1 MNWSN
6 LLSVIRIIVAPSIL
20 FFQAF
25 SIFFFIIYSLCGLTD
40 ILDGYI
46 ARKTDSVTN
55 LGAKLDTIGDIVFMA
70 SVVIVVLPVIE
81 IPKIIWIWIIVIF
94 IIRIISM
101 VISYYKY
108 NVFSMLHTMGYKLTG
123 FTLFFFVYLYPFM
136 DLTILTSLICI
147 LATYSSIEELIIH
160 IKSKD
165 LNVDVRGLF

>member
-108 NVFSMLHTMGYKLTG
+108 NVFSMLHTMGNKLTG

>member
-1 MNWSN
+1 M
-6 LLSVIRIIVAPSIL
+6 
-20 FFQAF
+20 
-25 SIFFFIIYSLCGLTD
+25 IYSLCGLTD

-81 IPKIIWIWIIVIF
+81 IPKIIWIWIIIIF

-108 NVFSMLHTMGYKLTG
+108 NVFSMLHTIGNKLTG
-123 FTLFFFVYLYPFM
+123 FILFVFVYLYPFM